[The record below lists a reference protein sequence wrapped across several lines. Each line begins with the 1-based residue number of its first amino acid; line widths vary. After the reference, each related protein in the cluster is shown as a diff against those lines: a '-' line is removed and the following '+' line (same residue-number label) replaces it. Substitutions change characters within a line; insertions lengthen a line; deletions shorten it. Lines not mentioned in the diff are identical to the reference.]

1 MPLIVAVALVLKLAA
16 AEGAAP
22 PQMAVDADGSAAV
35 AHTTTA
41 ARGSQETCEASA
53 ASPPRERCNI
63 PRILQM
69 TERQFK
75 LEFKDQKP
83 FIMSAAEN
91 AVFKEQTSRENMER
105 NSLDVRPQS
114 RPNSTRASLPECRL
128 LCAQACFA
136 MRVAHLHALTCFAAR
151 VAHPPL
157 YVFRVL
163 YVRCSFAQFWDHGS
177 SYTAGMG
184 ALEVGAYVRDLQP
197 QLANK

>member
-1 MPLIVAVALVLKLAA
+1 MQLVAVALVLKLAA

-114 RPNSTRASLPECRL
+114 RPNSTRASLAECRL
-128 LCAQACFA
+128 LYAQACFA
-136 MRVAHLHALTCFAAR
+136 TRVAHHRALTCFAAR

-157 YVFRVL
+157 RTT
-163 YVRCSFAQFWDHGS
+163 S
-177 SYTAGMG
+177 SLHSSGTTG
-184 ALEVGAYVRDLQP
+184 ARIPRAWARWRWVPTSGTSSRSSPTSESCVSL
-197 QLANK
+197 